1 MTARIPIIT
10 PESDLNAEQRRVL
23 AELLGR
29 RGGRIPGPYRFT
41 LHCPEITELMHPF
54 GELLRL
60 KSTFPLRVSEIAIC
74 ATARA
79 WDSDYI
85 FTSHSQGAL
94 KAGVELP
101 VIEAMQRGERPVFKQ
116 GDEEAVYDFTTEL
129 CVNHKISD
137 VTYQRTLKMY
147 DVPKVVELSALIGY
161 YSLVAATILAHE
173 MPLPADAR
181 RLAPRKK

>member
-1 MTARIPIIT
+1 MAARIPVIT
-10 PESDLNAEQRRVL
+10 PETELNPEQKRVL
-23 AELLGR
+23 AGLLDR

-60 KSTFPLRVSEIAIC
+60 KSPFPLRVSEIAIC

-94 KAGVELP
+94 KAGVDLP

-116 GDEEAVYDFTTEL
+116 ADEEAVYDFTTEL

-137 VTYQRTLKMY
+137 ATYQRTLKMY

>member
-1 MTARIPIIT
+1 MAARIPIIT
-10 PESDLNAEQRRVL
+10 PQSDLNPEQRRVL
-23 AELLGR
+23 AGLLDR

-54 GELLRL
+54 GELVRL
-60 KSTFPLRVSEIAIC
+60 KSTFPLRVSEMVIVS
-74 ATARA
+74 TARA

-85 FTSHSQGAL
+85 FTSHSTGAL
-94 KAGVELP
+94 KAGVELS

-116 GDEEAVYDFTTEL
+116 ADEEAVYDFTTEL

-137 VTYQRTLKMY
+137 ATYQRVLNMY
-147 DVPKVVELSALIGY
+147 DVPKAVELSSLIGY

-173 MPLPADAR
+173 MPLPDDAR
-181 RLAPRKK
+181 RLLPRQK

>member
-1 MTARIPIIT
+1 MAARIPVIT

-23 AELLGR
+23 AGLLDR

-60 KSTFPLRVSEIAIC
+60 RSSFPLRVSETAIC

-85 FTSHSQGAL
+85 FSSHSTGAL

-101 VIEAMQRGERPVFKQ
+101 VIEAMQRGERPDFKQ
-116 GDEEAVYDFTTEL
+116 ADEAAVYDFTIEL

-137 VTYQRTLKMY
+137 ATYQRALKMY
-147 DVPKVVELSALIGY
+147 DVPKLVELSALIGY

-173 MPLPADAR
+173 MPVPDGAR
-181 RLAPRKK
+181 RLAPRQT